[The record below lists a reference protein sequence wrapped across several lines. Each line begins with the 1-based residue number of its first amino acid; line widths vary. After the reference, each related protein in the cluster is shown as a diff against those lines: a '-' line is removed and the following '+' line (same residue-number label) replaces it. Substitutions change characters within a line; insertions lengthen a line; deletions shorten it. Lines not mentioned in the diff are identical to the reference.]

1 MRTIGARQ
9 QAVIDGGLKGY
20 RLKVELKDGLG
31 QWRDMST
38 YPGFDSVVSAS
49 WEENID
55 DGIASASVEFV
66 RELDGLSLAP
76 LVSSGP
82 NTTFDPAVSNY
93 APISINN
100 EIKIYV
106 AVNSGDGTP
115 ASADYELFFHGIIDS
130 YNAADYI
137 IKVECRDMAGKLTDA
152 YIEKERV
159 YAIAAV
165 SGVPVGIRIWAPKE
179 VWALGEYVMPT
190 EANRNISGAG
200 RFFKVTG
207 AGTAGSAEPAWS
219 ITSGTTDG
227 SASFAYEGALT
238 PTTGYAVQSVM
249 QQILNDNGLS
259 SITLST
265 PTSPSWNILPY
276 KQDRTSVF
284 DALRALATQIGWDL
298 RMRWDSGTST
308 FKLTFFDPNRTKTTP
323 DYTFDSDDYEQLT
336 EVSVDKQEIRN
347 VIQVIYGNRAT
358 LTPLGQS
365 KRTVLQVSDSA
376 SITKYGRLFFEIAEE
391 STSNIDSSAEA
402 TTLANAALSD
412 LKEPTVS
419 HSADLAFGFPY
430 AELNDLYRFK
440 ANGRHYS
447 ADQDLACMSIS
458 HSVAEGV
465 MRTSIACR
473 GKPALSARVWSNA
486 DVAPIGTG
494 QIHST
499 SILGTE
505 SGITSSS
512 SPIIGGTRL
521 KFEGTSVL
529 RDIPLEFEVHVSD
542 TTGFSPSSTT
552 LVYQGTSRE
561 VEVSKLNPGATYYAR
576 FVPWYRNS
584 TMLVRGEPSAE
595 FSFVAGRG
603 VSAHMPSEIDF
614 SVRPLNA
621 FFDNRFGDDDR
632 KDALPDHWTL
642 TAGTLGTEVTSKYDD
657 TAGVGN
663 ARTGKYYIRFN
674 TSSSTGTIESRPMIV
689 EGGRRYKASALS
701 KNISG
706 TGSWGLK
713 VYWRKFD
720 GTALSSNE
728 VTQSVTADVGTWV
741 DRLEYF
747 TAPANAR
754 YAKIEISTGTISTQ
768 SFDVDSVRFEE
779 VIEIARYYHYPAF
792 GVGASIPDATSTI
805 INFNTEFDSQTNSN
819 VTTGAAWK
827 YTAPR
832 RGYYLIQ
839 TAVTIVFGNNDTG
852 TCYIEVFKNGS
863 VERRMTRQSGHVL
876 REETQYMASCML
888 YLNKGDYI
896 DIRIYQ
902 STGGAK
908 SLEAGSQTYVEI
920 MQIG

>member
-20 RLKVELKDGLG
+20 RLKVELKDGLS

-49 WEENID
+49 WDENID
-55 DGIASASVEFV
+55 DGMASASVEFI
-66 RELDGLSLAP
+66 RELDGLSIAP

-82 NTTFDPAVSNY
+82 NNTFDPTASNY
-93 APISINN
+93 PPISVNN

-115 ASADYELFFHGIIDS
+115 ASGDYELFFHGIIDS
-130 YNAADYI
+130 YNASDFI

-165 SGVPVGIRIWAPKE
+165 SGAPVGIRIWAPGE

-190 EANRNISGAG
+190 EANRTISGSG
-200 RFFKVTG
+200 RFFEVST
-207 AGTAGSAEPAWS
+207 AGTAGTAEPAWD
-219 ITSGTTDG
+219 ISGATTDG
-227 SASFAYEGALT
+227 TAVFTYEAVLT

-259 SITLST
+259 SITLAT
-265 PTSPSWNILPY
+265 PVSPSWNILPY

-298 RMRWDSGTST
+298 RMKWDSGTSA
-308 FKLTFFDPNRTKTTP
+308 FKLTFYDPNRTKTTP
-323 DYTFDSDDYEQLT
+323 DYTFDSDDYEQLS
-336 EVSVDKQEIRN
+336 ELSLDKQGVRN
-347 VIQVIYGNRAT
+347 VVQVIYGNRSSLA
-358 LTPLGQS
+358 PLGQS
-365 KRTVLQVSDSA
+365 KRTILQVSDA
-376 SITKYGRLFFEIAEE
+376 TSISKYGRLFFEIAEE
-391 STSNIDSSAEA
+391 ATSNIDSSAEA
-402 TTLANAALSD
+402 TTLANAALDD

-419 HSADLAFGFPY
+419 HTADLAFGFPY
-430 AELNDLYRFK
+430 AELNDLYRFT

-447 ADQDLACMSIS
+447 SNQDLALVAVS
-458 HSVAEGV
+458 HSVADGI
-465 MRTSIACR
+465 MRTSLSCR
-473 GKPALSARVWSNA
+473 GKPTAGTQVWTNA
-486 DVAPIGTG
+486 NVRPVGSGT
-494 QIHST
+494 IHST
-499 SILGTE
+499 EILATE

-529 RDIPLEFEVHVSD
+529 RDIPIELEVHVSD
-542 TTGFSPSSTT
+542 GTGFTPSATT

-576 FVPWYRNS
+576 FVPWYRNA
-584 TMLVRGEPSAE
+584 TMLVRGQPSAE

-621 FFDNRFGDDDR
+621 FLDNRFGDDDR
-632 KDALPDHWTL
+632 KDDLPDHWTL
-642 TAGTLGTEVTSKYDD
+642 TAGTLGTQVSSKYDD

-663 ARTGKYYIRFN
+663 ARTGRYYVRFA
-674 TSSSTGTIESRPMIV
+674 TSSSTGAIESRPAIV
-689 EGGRRYKASALS
+689 EGGRRYKVSALS

-706 TGSWGLK
+706 TGIWNIK
-713 VYWRKFD
+713 VYWLKYD
-720 GTALSSNE
+720 QTALSDE
-728 VTQSVTADVGTWV
+728 AIAQSVTTDVGSWV
-741 DRLEYF
+741 DRVEYY

-754 YAKIEISTGTISTQ
+754 YAKVEVSTATTSTQ
-768 SFDVDSVRFEE
+768 SFDVDSVRLEE
-779 VIEIARYYHYPAF
+779 VTEIARYLHTT
-792 GVGASIPDATSTI
+792 GASIPNATTTLI
-805 INFNTEFDSQTNSN
+805 DFDTVIGAYSNPN
-819 VTTGAAWK
+819 VTTGASWK

-832 RGYYLIQ
+832 RGFYLVQ
-839 TAVTIVFGNNDTG
+839 TALTVVFNNNDSG
-852 TCYIEVFKNGS
+852 TCYISIFRNGT
-863 VERRMTRQSGHVL
+863 ENRRMTRQSGHVL
-876 REETQYMASCML
+876 REETQYMASATVFL
-888 YLNKGDYI
+888 AKGDYV

-902 STGGAK
+902 TTGGAR
-908 SLEAGSQTYVEI
+908 SLETGTIQNYVEI
-920 MQIG
+920 IQVG